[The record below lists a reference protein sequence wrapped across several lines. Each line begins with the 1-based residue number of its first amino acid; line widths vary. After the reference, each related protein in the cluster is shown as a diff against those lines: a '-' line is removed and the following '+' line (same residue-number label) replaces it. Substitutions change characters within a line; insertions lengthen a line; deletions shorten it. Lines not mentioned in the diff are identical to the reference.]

1 MPGSRLQ
8 KRVPLIV
15 AGAFFMQNLDGSIL
29 NTSLPQMAESFGV
42 PALHM
47 SAGITSYLLAT
58 AACMP
63 ASSWIADR
71 YGARRVFVFSIILFT
86 VASILCG
93 LAPSFPGLIAARI
106 AQGAAAALMSPVGRN
121 VVLRNTTPEQLVRAV
136 ATITWPALLAPVI
149 APVLGGF
156 LTTYFSWRWNFLLNA
171 PLGVIAV
178 VASLMSI
185 PQQPAEA
192 PRRFDWLGMVL
203 SAAGLIGLL
212 YSLESLANPATW
224 LHGLWILT
232 ALAIVCLYLCVRHF
246 ARVAQPLLSLEPL
259 RIQTFF
265 TATTG
270 AGLAFRAT
278 IAATPFLLP
287 LLLQV
292 GFGESAWRAGQLI
305 IVYFIGNIAMKT
317 LTTPTLRRF
326 GFRRVLL
333 VNGVVSGLTT
343 IGMGFI
349 TPQMAAATV
358 SLPLYAL
365 LFVAGVTRS
374 MQFTSLSTIAFA
386 DIPKTLSSSAT
397 SLFTMLQQISLALG
411 VALGA
416 SLLRV
421 QPMLRGPGAVVTLA
435 DFRLAFVLIGV
446 LGVLSALWF
455 GRLPRNAAAI
465 VSGHTEAG

>member
-1 MPGSRLQ
+1 
-8 KRVPLIV
+8 
-15 AGAFFMQNLDGSIL
+15 
-29 NTSLPQMAESFGV
+29 MA
-42 PALHM
+42 
-47 SAGITSYLLAT
+47 
-58 AACMP
+58 
-63 ASSWIADR
+63 
-71 YGARRVFVFSIILFT
+71 
-86 VASILCG
+86 
-93 LAPSFPGLIAARI
+93 
-106 AQGAAAALMSPVGRN
+106 PVGRN

-178 VASLMSI
+178 VFSLMNI
-185 PQQPAEA
+185 PELPAET
-192 PRRFDWLGMVL
+192 RRPFDWLGMAL
-203 SAAGLIGLL
+203 SAVGLIGLL

-224 LHGLWILT
+224 LHGLWVLT
-232 ALAIVCLYLCVRHF
+232 LLAIVCLYLCVRHF
-246 ARVAQPLLSLEPL
+246 ARVSQPLLSLEPL

-265 TATTG
+265 MATTA

-317 LTTPTLRRF
+317 VTTPTLRRF
-326 GFRRVLL
+326 GFRRVLV
-333 VNGVVSGLTT
+333 VNGVISGLTT

-349 TPQMAAATV
+349 SPQMAAQTL

-365 LFVAGVTRS
+365 LFIAGVTRS
-374 MQFTSLSTIAFA
+374 MQFTSLSTLSFA
-386 DIPKTLSSSAT
+386 DIPKTLSSSAS
-397 SLFTMLQQISLALG
+397 SLFSMLQQISLALG
-411 VALGA
+411 VALAA

-421 QPMLRGPGAVVTLA
+421 QPLLRGQGTAVTLG
-435 DFRLAFVLIGV
+435 DFRLAFVLIGIM
-446 LGVLSALWF
+446 GIAAALWF
-455 GRLPRNAAAI
+455 ARLPKNAGTI
-465 VSGHTEAG
+465 VSGHTEQSA